1 MRDRAG
7 ELYDYLVNLIQHED
21 IPLSRTGGEDA
32 QGGVILVGWSF
43 GSVWATAFLAHEP
56 SFHSDINLGKW
67 VRRVVSYAQP
77 GSSGRQS
84 LQEYTFL
91 SLTSLCHP

>member
-7 ELYDYLVNLIQHED
+7 ELYDYLVNLIQHKD
-21 IPLSRTGGEDA
+21 IPLSRRNHF
-32 QGGVILVGWSF
+32 VGWSF